1 MIVIKTENEIIA
13 MKESAKILSDTL
25 KLLAENIKPGIT
37 TKQLDNIAY
46 GYITKCGAQPS
57 FLNYNGF
64 PASICT
70 SIDDEVIHGIPSKR
84 RIEEGQII
92 SVDAGVFYK
101 GYHSDAARTY
111 AVGKVSELKQKLIE
125 VAEKSFSDGIKV
137 LKEGIR
143 LGDLG
148 SAIQKTVEEN
158 GFSVV
163 RDMVGHGIGV
173 KLHEDPSVPNY
184 GQAGRGLRLKA
195 GMTLAIEPMINAGS
209 YHIKV
214 LEDKWT
220 IKTCDGNPSAHYEN
234 TVLITREG
242 AEILTA

>member
-1 MIVIKTENEIIA
+1 MIVIKTQNEILA

-25 KLLAENIKPGIT
+25 KLLAENIKAGMT
-37 TKQLDNIAY
+37 TKQLDSIAY
-46 GYITKCGAQPS
+46 GYITKCGARPS

-70 SIDDEVIHGIPSKR
+70 SIDDEVIHGIPSNR

-101 GYHSDAARTY
+101 GFHSDAARTY
-111 AVGKVSELKQKLIE
+111 AVGKVSGVKQKLIE
-125 VAEKSFSDGIKV
+125 VAEKSFFSGIKI

-163 RDMVGHGIGV
+163 RDMVGHGIGA

-184 GQAGRGLRLKA
+184 GLAGRGLRLKA

-209 YHIKV
+209 YHIRV
-214 LEDKWT
+214 LEDNWT
-220 IKTCDGNPSAHYEN
+220 ITTCDGNPSAHYEN
-234 TVLITREG
+234 TVLITEEG

>member
-1 MIVIKTENEIIA
+1 MIVIKTQNEILA

-25 KLLAENIKPGIT
+25 KLLAENIKAGMT
-37 TKQLDNIAY
+37 TKQLDSIAY
-46 GYITKCGAQPS
+46 GYITKCGARPS

-70 SIDDEVIHGIPSKR
+70 SIDDEVIHGIPSNR

-92 SVDAGVFYK
+92 SVDAGVFYR
-101 GYHSDAARTY
+101 GFHSDAARTF
-111 AVGKVSELKQKLIE
+111 AVGKVSGVKQKLIE
-125 VAEKSFSDGIKV
+125 VAEKSFFSGIKI

-163 RDMVGHGIGV
+163 RDMVGHGIGA

-184 GQAGRGLRLKA
+184 GLAGRGLRLKA

-209 YHIKV
+209 YHIRV
-214 LEDKWT
+214 LEDNWT
-220 IKTCDGNPSAHYEN
+220 ITTCDGNPSAHYEN
-234 TVLITREG
+234 TVLITEEG

>member
-1 MIVIKTENEIIA
+1 MIVIKTQNEILA

-25 KLLAENIKPGIT
+25 KLLAENIKAGMT
-37 TKQLDNIAY
+37 TKQLDSIAY
-46 GYITKCGAQPS
+46 GYITKCGARPS

-70 SIDDEVIHGIPSKR
+70 SIDDEVIHGIPSNR

-92 SVDAGVFYK
+92 SVDAGVFYR
-101 GYHSDAARTY
+101 GFHSDAARTY
-111 AVGKVSELKQKLIE
+111 AVGKVSGVKQKLIE
-125 VAEKSFSDGIKV
+125 VAEKSFFSGIKI

-163 RDMVGHGIGV
+163 RDMVGHGIGA

-184 GQAGRGLRLKA
+184 GLAGRGLRLKA

-209 YHIKV
+209 YHIRV
-214 LEDKWT
+214 LEDNWT
-220 IKTCDGNPSAHYEN
+220 ITTCDGNPSAHYEN
-234 TVLITREG
+234 TVLITEEG